1 MHEILLTFKNTHH
14 ALRVEKYLK
23 SIRQR
28 VKMIPTPFEI
38 FSECGFS
45 LVVYLDEE
53 SHDEMKKD
61 EKIDYVESY
70 LILKQGD
77 RNTGYEKI

>member
-1 MHEILLTFKNTHH
+1 MHEFLLTFKNTHH
-14 ALRVEKYLK
+14 TLRVEKYLK
-23 SIRQR
+23 SIKQR

-38 FSECGFS
+38 YSECGFS
-45 LVVYLDEE
+45 LVIHLDEDSFDRVKE
-53 SHDEMKKD
+53 D
-61 EKIDYVESY
+61 EKIDYVDSY